1 MRPIFAV
8 LAGVGGLVVGVAATW
23 LLTHPASDAAKSAA
37 SSAPASTD
45 KKVLYWYDPMVPDQH
60 FGKPGK
66 SPFMDM
72 QLVPKV
78 AGDTGDGAGVV
89 QIDPRQVQ
97 NLGLRTAKVARGA
110 LQAIVRATGTV
121 AFDERTVTVVQARV
135 AGIVERLDVR
145 APLTAV
151 KQGQA
156 LLTLLAPD
164 WTAAQEE
171 YLSLRRARSEGLGEL
186 REAARRRLLL
196 LGMGEGQIRAIERS
210 GQSQARITITA
221 PRDGVVGELSVR
233 EGATVMAGSPLLR
246 INGLDTV
253 WINAAIPE
261 AQISRVTSA
270 SSVQA
275 ELPAFPGER
284 FEGRIDAL
292 LPDIDATTRTQ
303 TARIVLR
310 NPEHR
315 LAPGMFAQ
323 VEFADSKDKPEG
335 MLIPSEAVIA
345 TGTRSVVIVAEGDG
359 RFRAQEVRTGDEAEG
374 KTEVL
379 DGLKEGDNVVLSGQ
393 FLIDSE
399 ASLTGTLARL
409 GGGEE
414 APTQAEA
421 AAKQDTAAHTAYTA
435 EGTLK
440 RIDGDRWTIATEAI
454 PALDMGAMTMMFVRP
469 AQSTVDDIR
478 LGQRVSFSFFRN
490 FEGYFEIERITA
502 IDHSG
507 EALTPPHPSGN
518 PS

>member
-1 MRPIFAV
+1 MRPISLLVAAV
-8 LAGVGGLVVGVAATW
+8 LGLAVGIASTW
-23 LLTHPASDAAKSAA
+23 LITHRSSDATKASA
-37 SSAPASTD
+37 STSPASTD

-60 FGKPGK
+60 FDKPGK

-97 NLGLRTAKVARGA
+97 NLGLRTARVVRGA
-110 LQAIVRATGTV
+110 LASTVRATGTV
-121 AFDERTVTVVQARV
+121 AFDERVVTVVQARV

-151 KQGQA
+151 KQGQE

-171 YLSLRRARSEGLGEL
+171 YLSLRRMHSQGLDEL
-186 REAARRRLLL
+186 RGAARRRLLL
-196 LGMGEGQIRAIERS
+196 LGMSEGQIRAIDRS
-210 GQSQARITITA
+210 GQAQARVTLTA
-221 PRDGVVGELSVR
+221 PRDGVVGELTVR
-233 EGATVMAGSPLLR
+233 EGASVMAGSPLMR

-253 WINAAIPE
+253 WVNAAIPE
-261 AQISRVTSA
+261 AQIGRVTAA
-270 SSVQA
+270 SSVEV

-284 FEGRIDAL
+284 FVGQIDAL
-292 LPDIDATTRTQ
+292 LPDIDAATRTQ

-323 VEFADSKDKPEG
+323 IEFASSKDRPEG
-335 MLIPSEAVIA
+335 VLVPSEAVIA
-345 TGTRSVVIVAEGDG
+345 TGTRSVVIVANDDG
-359 RFRAQEVRTGDEAEG
+359 RFRAQEIHAGDEAEG

-379 DGLKEGDNVVLSGQ
+379 EGLKEGDAVVLSGQ

-409 GGGEE
+409 GDAKA
-414 APTQAEA
+414 APIASKDATVRDQAE
-421 AAKQDTAAHTAYTA
+421 HTSYSAR
-435 EGTLK
+435 GTVK
-440 RIDGDRWTIATEAI
+440 RIEDDHWTIATEAI
-454 PALDMGAMTMMFVRP
+454 PALDMGAMTMTFVRP
-469 AQSTVDDIR
+469 ARSTGVDIR
-478 LGQRVSFSFFRN
+478 PGQRVGFTFFRN
-490 FEGYFEIERITA
+490 AGGEFEIEEATTV
-502 IDHSG
+502 DHAAPAAERPRGS
-507 EALTPPHPSGN
+507 AP
-518 PS
+518 